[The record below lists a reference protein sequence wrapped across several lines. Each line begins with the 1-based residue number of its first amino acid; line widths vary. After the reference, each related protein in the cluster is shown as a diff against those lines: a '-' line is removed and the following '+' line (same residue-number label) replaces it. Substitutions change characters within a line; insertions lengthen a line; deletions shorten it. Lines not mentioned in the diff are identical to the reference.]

1 MMRFFLLWAL
11 CLLCWGV
18 GQGEGQARKAYNI
31 WAKEKVRYLQSKVTR
46 SPYDPQLR
54 VLLAKAFYE
63 DGKKF
68 KAREQ
73 LQEALELE
81 PDFAEAHCNL
91 AVIFHGQGMAGEARQ
106 HFEAALRQDSTMIEA
121 MAGLGT
127 LLCAI
132 EQQAEGL
139 EYLEKVATLDP
150 QRTRARYNMAVAYH
164 KIGDF
169 KKAVEHLEAL
179 LAVDA
184 NYSGARRGLARAYYS
199 LTLRRLQAKQPELAL
214 ESIDR
219 ALVYE
224 REDGNL
230 FFAKGLAHLGQ
241 RQYDRAEVAFK
252 EVVALEEDHVPAL
265 HNLGTVCER
274 LGRLQEAAHYYERVR
289 ALTPHLATI
298 EAVKHATYDVEYL
311 VE

>member
-1 MMRFFLLWAL
+1 MTRFFLLWAF
-11 CLLCWGV
+11 CMLCWGAER
-18 GQGEGQARKAYNI
+18 GEGQARKAYNI
-31 WAKEKVRYLQSKVTR
+31 WAKEKVRYLQTKVTR

-63 DGKKF
+63 DGKKY
-68 KAREQ
+68 KARKQ
-73 LQEALELE
+73 LQEALALD

-91 AVIFHGQGMAGEARQ
+91 AVILHSQGMADEARQ
-106 HFEAALRQDSTMIEA
+106 HFEAALGQDSTMVEA

-127 LLCAI
+127 LLCGI

-139 EYLEKVATLDP
+139 EYLEKVVALEP
-150 QRTRARYNMAVAYH
+150 QQTRARFNMAVAYH

-169 KKAVEHLEAL
+169 KKAIEHLEAL
-179 LAVDA
+179 LIADA
-184 NYSGARRGLARAYYS
+184 DYPGARRGLARAYYS

-219 ALVYE
+219 ALIYE

-252 EVVALEEDHVPAL
+252 EVVALEGDHVPAL

-274 LGRLQEAAHYYERVR
+274 LGRLQEAARYYEQVR
-289 ALTPHLATI
+289 ELTPHLATI